1 METRS
6 NHLLVG
12 SVVLALLAAVL
23 AFAVW
28 IAGISGGNSKEY
40 DVFFRQSRP
49 RLAHGSNGT
58 FSGLQSWPQSHV

>member
-6 NHLLVG
+6 IHLLVG

-40 DVFFRQSRP
+40 DIFFRQSVQGVQRDLCG
-49 RLAHGSNGT
+49 RAIWAGT
-58 FSGLQSWPQSHV
+58 AY